1 MPMHAQ
7 GQVMLML
14 IRCAVVRVDS
24 GVSRALPVW
33 KFRSSKTKVLGT
45 ASVYGVPEEASQIVV
60 ERTLTHLQ

>member
-45 ASVYGVPEEASQIVV
+45 AVSTGFPRKRPDCS
-60 ERTLTHLQ
+60 